1 MQSAAADI
9 LRHQAQVSDQEMI
22 KVKIISDSGIYPEY
36 ETEGSAGMDIRAYI
50 DEPVK
55 LRPGERSLVP
65 TGLKI
70 QLPPG
75 YEAQI
80 RARSGL
86 AVKSGITLINAVGTI
101 DSDYR
106 GEIKVGLVN
115 LSDEEHVI
123 ENGDRIAQ
131 MVIAEY
137 KRAELEPARVLDETQ
152 RGSGGFGHTGT
163 K

>member
-1 MQSAAADI
+1 MGD
-9 LRHQAQVSDQEMI
+9 QVMI

-50 DEPVK
+50 DEPVIIK
-55 LRPGERSLVP
+55 PGERKLIP
-65 TGLKI
+65 TGLRI
-70 QLPPG
+70 QLPAG

-86 AVKSGITLINAVGTI
+86 AINNGITLINAIGTI

-115 LSDEEHVI
+115 LSDEDHVI

-137 KRAELEPARVLDETQ
+137 KRAVLEPAEDLEETE

-163 K
+163 N

>member
-1 MQSAAADI
+1 MGD
-9 LRHQAQVSDQEMI
+9 QVMI

-50 DEPVK
+50 DEPVIIK
-55 LRPGERSLVP
+55 PGERKLIP
-65 TGLKI
+65 TGLRI
-70 QLPPG
+70 QLPAG

-86 AVKSGITLINAVGTI
+86 AIRNGITLINAIGTI

-115 LSDEEHVI
+115 LSDEDHVI

-131 MVIAEY
+131 MVISEY
-137 KRAELEPARVLDETQ
+137 KRAVLEPAEDLEETE

>member
-1 MQSAAADI
+1 MGD
-9 LRHQAQVSDQEMI
+9 QVMI

-36 ETEGSAGMDIRAYI
+36 ETEGSAGMDIRAHI
-50 DEPVK
+50 DEPVIIK
-55 LRPGERSLVP
+55 PGERKLIP
-65 TGLKI
+65 TGLRI
-70 QLPPG
+70 QLPAG

-86 AVKSGITLINAVGTI
+86 AIRNGITLINAIGTI

-115 LSDEEHVI
+115 LSDEDHVI

-131 MVIAEY
+131 MVISEY
-137 KRAELEPARVLDETQ
+137 KRAVLEPAEDLEETE